1 METKFEIV
9 NQNINTQFEFTTDA
23 VIVQGNF
30 IKGEKDAVLKS
41 VQGNCYTKNQ
51 DGSIGTG
58 IGNFNGYVRGGKMK
72 YTLSEM
78 ECEDAVLV
86 LQTIALLE
94 PYITGEDAETSE
106 NENAE

>member
-1 METKFEIV
+1 
-9 NQNINTQFEFTTDA
+9 
-23 VIVQGNF
+23 
-30 IKGEKDAVLKS
+30 
-41 VQGNCYTKNQ
+41 
-51 DGSIGTG
+51 
-58 IGNFNGYVRGGKMK
+58 MK

-94 PYITGEDAETSE
+94 PYITGENEQEVE

>member
-1 METKFEIV
+1 MEKFEITS
-9 NQNINTQFEFTTDA
+9 QNINTQYEFTTDA
-23 VIVQGNF
+23 IIVQGNY
-30 IKGEKDAVLKS
+30 IRADKDAVLKS

-94 PYITGEDAETSE
+94 PYITGENEQEVD

>member
-1 METKFEIV
+1 MEKFSVI
-9 NQNINTQFEFTTDA
+9 NQNINTQYEFTTDA

-30 IKGEKDAVLKS
+30 IRGDKDAVLKS
-41 VQGNCYTKNQ
+41 IQGNCFAKNE
-51 DGSIGTG
+51 DGTIGVG
-58 IGNFNGYVRGGKMK
+58 IGNFNGYVRGGQLK

-78 ECEDAVLV
+78 SCENAVLI

-94 PYITGEDAETSE
+94 PYITGENAETSE

>member
-30 IKGEKDAVLKS
+30 IKSEKNAVLKS
-41 VQGNCYTKNQ
+41 VQGNCFSKNE
-51 DGSIGTG
+51 DGTIGVG
-58 IGNFNGYVRGGKMK
+58 IGNFNGYVRGGQMK

-78 ECEDAVLV
+78 SCENAVLV

-94 PYITGEDAETSE
+94 PYITGENAETVE